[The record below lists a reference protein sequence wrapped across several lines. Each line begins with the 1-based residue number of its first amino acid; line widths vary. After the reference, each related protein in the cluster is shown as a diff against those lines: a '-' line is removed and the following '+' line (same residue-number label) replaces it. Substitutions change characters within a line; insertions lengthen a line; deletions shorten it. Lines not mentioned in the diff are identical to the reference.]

1 MATVTGRIK
10 EIKQPNGGYL
20 RPSELQVTMIDDV
33 NILHEKEKLTPQSIG
48 KIVDYL
54 TRFNCGYDSDNAFK
68 YALKGARRAGMQ
80 EIADNLL
87 SEIKGLD
94 NNSIINACKLSYFDV
109 WYRNPI
115 TLAIPEDYIN
125 QEPDNDTIE
134 NIRIMVNRCLS
145 VLTKN
150 RKVVNHGFEFCGIS
164 GTGCSD
170 VVTAGDFDFRTI
182 SIDDNSTLMNER
194 YVIWDIKVSK
204 SRPKSS
210 DILQLLMYWIM
221 HGHYVFD
228 KLKDSDIEDIMRND
242 THIGIINPRLN
253 EIYTYEMKNFPI
265 EKIRDIEKNV
275 ICYKE

>member
-33 NILHEKEKLTPQSIG
+33 NILHEKETLPAQSIG

-54 TRFNCGYDSDNAFK
+54 TRFNCGHDSNNAFK

-80 EIADNLL
+80 EIANNLL

-115 TLAIPEDYIN
+115 TLAIPEDYIK

-134 NIRIMVNRCLS
+134 NIRIMVNRCLN
-145 VLTKN
+145 VLTKS
-150 RKVVNHGFEFCGIS
+150 RKVFDHGFEFGGID

-182 SIDDNSTLMNER
+182 SMDDNHTLPNEN

-204 SRPKSS
+204 TKPKSS
-210 DILQLLMYWIM
+210 DILQVLMYWIM
-221 HGHYVFD
+221 HSHSVFD
-228 KLKDSDIEDIMRND
+228 KLKDSDIETVMQSD

-253 EIYTYEMKNFPI
+253 V
-265 EKIRDIEKNV
+265 KNV